1 MKQQLFI
8 LIFGLMPFC
17 GFTQI
22 AANAEEWSGTAKF
35 IRTTDSENSDGRSKT
50 TYTID
55 ISITKG
61 YGKASVSYSVD
72 RRIAYKNAGSYTER
86 GVCYNAEYT
95 ELALT
100 LSNDGKYYDILM
112 AVPYVE
118 GMMDINN
125 DGSISKKVFGM
136 GETVFQLEHKERG
149 EDIHVLSGEETTKV
163 PVEGGSS
170 IETYI
175 WHFTRGTM
183 PPDLLVLSPEYETWM
198 PEPGKDEKNFG
209 NVIAVGLELRRKD
222 GKPLDVK
229 AKEFFVQLLN
239 TSREPGVT
247 INYPTKSMLQGAYDM
262 SLMTEKVKMAPYFDG
277 QKFTIP
283 SEDGKSGGFYIA
295 SFDGGGYTTL
305 EVKAIMED
313 GSEIKGHYGKPGG
326 PTSIPYPYRK
336 AGSKIAKAWLDA
348 NGNPNETDDNEIIP
362 GSPEKGDGLSVY
374 EEYRG
379 VQSEGV
385 FMRLS
390 PRLQELGIRVD
401 KANMPLFTEGISLFS
416 SFTNIAPVICYADEM
431 DESRIFNANS
441 MTHKT
446 GSQYGLYLK
455 PKNTGNVKGEILP
468 ASDFKT
474 TRNSDVININ
484 TVGIMKLYDSM
495 ALIKKLPYSAA
506 DDLNSTV
513 AHYLCRGVGM
523 RPHGAS
529 GKGEIIEATTSLS
542 VKYLQENGTPITA
555 VPKFIPHLVG
565 GQAND
570 ASGDA
575 ACIMCMNNKY
585 EWVYIR
591 NGNNI
596 TYRKVPILA
605 PGKKLC
611 TSALGTMINNNG
623 EFFGNAQS
631 GRGNCASHMKIKSW

>member
-1 MKQQLFI
+1 MKQTSFFFLLF
-8 LIFGLMPFC
+8 LIPFC

-22 AANAEEWSGTAKF
+22 PEEWSGTARF
-35 IRTTDSENSDGRSKT
+35 TRTTVSGGTDHRSKV
-50 TYTID
+50 TYNID
-55 ISITKG
+55 ITISKG
-61 YGKASVSYSVD
+61 IGTATASYSVE
-72 RRIAYKNAGSYTER
+72 RTIAYKNAGVYTESGSCTR
-86 GVCYNAEYT
+86 SAST
-95 ELALT
+95 ELALSFT
-100 LSNDGKYYDILM
+100 DDGKYYSVAIGVPACEGILT
-112 AVPYVE
+112 
-118 GMMDINN
+118 ITR
-125 DGSISKKVFGM
+125 DGSQESRDFGM
-136 GETVFQLEHKERG
+136 DETIFQLESKER
-149 EDIHVLSGEETTKV
+149 DDNIHVLQGNETTDT
-163 PVEGGSS
+163 PMEDGTST
-170 IETYI
+170 ETYR
-175 WHFTRGTM
+175 WNFTRNTM
-183 PPDLLVLSPEYETWM
+183 PPDLIVMSPNYETWL
-198 PEPGKDEKNFG
+198 PEPGENEKSFG
-209 NVIAVGLELRRKD
+209 NTIAVGLILQRKD

-313 GSEIKGHYGKPGG
+313 GSEIKGHYGTPEG

-336 AGSKIAKAWLDA
+336 AGSKIAKIWLDA
-348 NGNPNETDDNEIIP
+348 HGNPNETDDNEITP
-362 GSPEKGDGLSVY
+362 GSTEKGDGLSVY

-379 VQSEGV
+379 VQSEGE

-390 PRLQELGIRVD
+390 PAVQELGIRVD
-401 KANMPLFTEGISLFS
+401 KTNMPLFKTGITLFA
-416 SFTNIAPVICYADEM
+416 SFTNIAPVICYLDEM

-441 MTHKT
+441 MTHKA

-455 PKNTGNVKGEILP
+455 PKNMGNVKGEILP

-474 TRNSDVININ
+474 TRNSDMININ

-523 RPHGAS
+523 RPHGAA
-529 GKGEIIEATTSLS
+529 GKGDIFETTTSLNI
-542 VKYLQENGTPITA
+542 KYFLENGTPVTA
-555 VPKFIPHLVG
+555 VPKLTPHLVG

-591 NGNNI
+591 DGNNI

-611 TSALGTMINNNG
+611 TSSLGTLINNKG

-631 GRGNCASHMKIKSW
+631 GRGNCASHMKVKSW